1 MLTLSYPSHRAHDRD
16 KTGPNPDP
24 RLSPQ
29 GQAVGPLYCRT
40 LSKSY
45 LGQEATVTYVQGQV
59 KCHGHEGKKVA
70 DENWM

>member
-1 MLTLSYPSHRAHDRD
+1 MLTLIYPSHRAHDRD

-24 RLSPQ
+24 GRSPQ
-29 GQAVGPLYCRT
+29 GQAVGPLHCRT

-45 LGQEATVTYVQGQV
+45 RGQEAIVTYMQGQV
-59 KCHGHEGKKVA
+59 KCRAGKKVA